1 MKLWKSFARFLIAS
15 LSCVL
20 LCANATSQ
28 EQKAAPPASEL
39 QTIKPPEHPV
49 TKEQLRTYCD
59 VCHIPSFSRQLT
71 HEKMEVQ
78 RKQLPEWYL
87 QSVWDEIEDAIDN
100 IDLPKVALLVYQK
113 YLSEDDAE
121 LLIRLT
127 ATPQGQKLV
136 QSVLAKDT
144 RAQHAGTAPE
154 QAREQALSDLAR
166 NEGEEVERIFSG
178 MSPKDGRDLESN
190 SVHLEQL
197 QPVLV
202 QMRKEASQATLNE
215 QSQLSKS
222 IVARHQSELVEAK
235 RSFDASH
242 PKAPS
247 SQTPQ

>member
-1 MKLWKSFARFLIAS
+1 MKFWKRFARFFIAS
-15 LSCVL
+15 LPCIL
-20 LCANATSQ
+20 LCANANSQ
-28 EQKAAPPASEL
+28 EQKAPPPASEL

-49 TKEQLRTYCD
+49 TEKQLSTYYD
-59 VCHIPSFSRQLT
+59 VSHIPSFSHQLT

-100 IDLPKVALLVYQK
+100 IDLPKVALPVYQK

-136 QSVLAKDT
+136 QSVLAKDA

-154 QAREQALSDLAR
+154 LAREQALADLAR

-178 MSPKDGRDLESN
+178 MSPKDRRDLESN
-190 SVHLEQL
+190 SVRLEQL
-197 QPVLV
+197 KPVLV
-202 QMRKEASQATLNE
+202 QMRNEASQATLNE
-215 QSQLSKS
+215 QSRLSKA
-222 IVARHQSELVEAK
+222 IVTKHQSELVEAK
-235 RSFDASH
+235 RSYDASH